1 MLLLYQLCK
10 ARKQETVLFAADVG
24 HKALSTH

>member
-1 MLLLYQLCK
+1 MLLLYQLRK

-24 HKALSTH
+24 QKALLTD